1 MDTAITMG
9 NVIWFFLIA
18 GGVVIFL
25 GIIVAILSAIGRG
38 YSM

>member
-9 NVIWFFLIA
+9 DVLWFFLMA
-18 GGVVIFL
+18 GGLVIFL
-25 GIIVAILSAIGRG
+25 GIIGAILSAIGRG